1 MTIPS
6 NEEDTAVFYNP
17 VQVQNR
23 DLSILMIVLFAERRA
38 VRQATQDYY
47 KTLKKEQKQSSNLK
61 QGPDRRKI
69 LDELQ
74 SKVKEYEN
82 TLSGRALVAAQA
94 VQQPRAEKSENT
106 SGGLSILDA
115 LAASGLRS
123 LRYWKEIPGIH
134 HITINDLEAAAVQR
148 ARENLVAN
156 QLGSVQV
163 MDGGSAPTSGRRP
176 RGIAIQQGDA
186 KDEMYASRVRF
197 AAPNATTDTPP
208 PGNKFPIL
216 PPWDVIDL
224 DPYGSAAP
232 FLDAAIQAVT
242 SGGLLCVTCTDMA
255 ALGGSHPETAFGRYA
270 AFPLQRAGYLQE
282 MAIRILLWNIAT
294 TAARYGRTMRPI
306 LSVGMNFYV
315 RVFVEIHDDKAGV
328 NDLSLQTGYVYQS
341 THCPSFRIMKAGQ
354 MGGKKGTVYQAGRAP
369 GPCEETG
376 SNVKVGGPMWL
387 GPMHDTKVVTKALRR
402 LEGVNDEGENQDS
415 NLELPPAP
423 DLRWIATKD
432 RLRGLL
438 ESCREELSDV
448 SLFYKVQDLAQTL
461 HCAVPPLLQVKAALV
476 NAGYRVSGYHKEPQA
491 IKTDAPNQV
500 IWDILRVWYKHHPP
514 KKHTPAADTAASKI
528 LGVEAKTKVDFDTK
542 CLEDQKQR
550 NGGGIAR
557 FPLNPEKNWGPKPKA
572 SGRTNKKRQAAEAS
586 TQSNEEHSN
595 ADKNRD
601 SHPNKRQV
609 TED

>member
-1 MTIPS
+1 MIPS
-6 NEEDTAVFYNP
+6 TEDDTAVFYNP

-23 DLSILMIVLFAERRA
+23 DLSILMITLFAERRA
-38 VRQATQDYY
+38 VRQVTQDYY
-47 KTLKKEQKQSSNLK
+47 QTLKKEQQQTSDLEKE
-61 QGPDRRKI
+61 GPYRRKT

-74 SKVKEYEN
+74 AKVKDYEK
-82 TLSGRALVAAQA
+82 TLSGRALVAQAAQ
-94 VQQPRAEKSENT
+94 QQRAETSET
-106 SGGLSILDA
+106 SSGGLSILDA

-134 HITINDLEAAAVQR
+134 HITINDLDAAAVQR
-148 ARENLVAN
+148 ARDNLVAN
-156 QLGSVQV
+156 QLGPVQV
-163 MDGGSAPTSGRRP
+163 MDDDAAVVPTSGRCRP

-197 AAPNATTDTPP
+197 VAPNTTTDTPP

-224 DPYGSAAP
+224 DPYGSASP

-255 ALGGSHPETAFGRYA
+255 ALGGSHPETSFGRYA

-282 MAIRILLWNIAT
+282 MAIRILLWTIAT
-294 TAARYGRTMRPI
+294 TSAKYGRTMRPI

-369 GPCEETG
+369 GACEETG

-387 GPMHDTKVVTKALRR
+387 GPMHDTEVVTQALRR
-402 LEGVNDEGENQDS
+402 LEGVNDEGENQD
-415 NLELPPAP
+415 LPPAP
-423 DLRWIATKD
+423 DLQWIATKD

-438 ESCREELSDV
+438 ESCREELSDAP
-448 SLFYKVQDLAQTL
+448 LFYKVQDLAQTL
-461 HCAVPPLLQVKAALV
+461 HCATPPLLQVKAALV

-514 KKHTPAADTAASKI
+514 KKHTPAIDTAASKI
-528 LGVEAKTKVDFDTK
+528 LGVEAVTKVDFDTK

-550 NGGGIAR
+550 NRGGGIAR

-572 SGRTNKKRQAAEAS
+572 SGRTGKKRQAAEAS

-595 ADKNRD
+595 ADDNGD
-601 SHPNKRQV
+601 NHPNKR
-609 TED
+609 TMTGD